1 MKLKFTLTKERALQ
15 IQQQQVAHYLPLN
28 PNLPEQVAAITTAHL
43 LEPGVEYPVDITH
56 QHIPCGAAIEALC
69 GLDINRFKD

>member
-28 PNLPEQVAAITTAHL
+28 PNLPEQVAANSGA
-43 LEPGVEYPVDITH
+43 LEVF
-56 QHIPCGAAIEALC
+56 A
-69 GLDINRFKD
+69 